1 MKTYEEKKQIAQWL
15 GTWLGCYTQEVYN
28 KVAQNFPKIIE
39 DDATLALLRELHERT
54 QQEREEVKKSILF
67 DIAFNDNGTPST
79 LHRTVMTH
87 AQSYRDVLY
96 DMYIK

>member
-1 MKTYEEKKQIAQWL
+1 MKTFEEKKQIAQWL

-28 KVAQNFPKIIE
+28 KVAPNFPHIIE
-39 DDATLALLRELHERT
+39 DAATLNLLRELHERT
-54 QQEREEVKKSILF
+54 NQEREEISNIIFYDLEY
-67 DIAFNDNGTPST
+67 NDTKTQTT
-79 LHRTVMTH
+79 LHSTVMTH

>member
-1 MKTYEEKKQIAQWL
+1 MKTYEEKEQISQWL

-28 KVAQNFPKIIE
+28 KVAPNLPQIIE
-39 DDATLALLRELHERT
+39 DGATLNLLRELHERT
-54 QQEREEVKKSILF
+54 QQERDEVKKSIFF
-67 DIAFNDNGTPST
+67 DIAFNDKGTPSA